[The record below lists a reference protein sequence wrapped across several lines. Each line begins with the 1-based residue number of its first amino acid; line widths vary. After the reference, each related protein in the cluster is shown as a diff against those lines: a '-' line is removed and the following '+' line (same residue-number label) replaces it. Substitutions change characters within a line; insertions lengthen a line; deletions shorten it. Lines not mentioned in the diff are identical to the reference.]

1 MYKEHT
7 RIYSKHTKNTVHLL
21 GTAIAIARKEQGLS
35 ETTVAEE
42 INVSRST
49 VQRLEK
55 GDLKVGI
62 GLYFEAAWAVGV
74 KIFAPDDESL
84 KQQLTHNKDILR
96 LLPRAAQPSRKKINL
111 IHWKR
116 PLN

>member
-1 MYKEHT
+1 MSKEHA
-7 RIYSKHTKNTVHLL
+7 RIYSKHTKSTVELL
-21 GTAIAIARKEQGLS
+21 AMAIAIARKEQGLS
-35 ETTVAEE
+35 ETIVAEK

-49 VQRLEK
+49 VQRIEK

-74 KIFAPDDESL
+74 KILAPDDESL

-96 LLPRAAQPSRKKINL
+96 LLPKAAGN
-111 IHWKR
+111 
-116 PLN
+116 

>member
-1 MYKEHT
+1 MSKDHT
-7 RIYSKHTKNTVHLL
+7 RIYSKHTKSTVHLL
-21 GTAIAIARKEQGLS
+21 GMAIAIARKEQGLS
-35 ETTVAEE
+35 ETMVAEK

-49 VQRLEK
+49 IQRLEK

-84 KQQLTHNKDILR
+84 NQQLTHNKDVLR
-96 LLPRAAQPSRKKINL
+96 LLPKAVQPSRKVIDDNF
-111 IHWKR
+111 
-116 PLN
+116 

>member
-1 MYKEHT
+1 MYKDHK
-7 RIYSKHTKNTVHLL
+7 RIYSKHTKNTVRLL
-21 GTAIAIARKEQGLS
+21 SMAITIARKEQGLS
-35 ETTVAEE
+35 ETIVAEK

-55 GDLKVGI
+55 GDLNVGI

-84 KQQLTHNKDILR
+84 KQQLIHNKDVLR
-96 LLPRAAQPSRKKINL
+96 LLPKAAQPSRKVIDDNF
-111 IHWKR
+111 
-116 PLN
+116 

>member
-1 MYKEHT
+1 MSKDHT

-21 GTAIAIARKEQGLS
+21 AMAITIARKEQGFS
-35 ETTVAEE
+35 ETAVAER

-84 KQQLTHNKDILR
+84 NQQLSHNKDVLH
-96 LLPRAAQPSRKKINL
+96 LLPKAAQPSRKVIDDNF
-111 IHWKR
+111 
-116 PLN
+116 

>member
-1 MYKEHT
+1 MAKDHT

-21 GTAIAIARKEQGLS
+21 GMAIAIARREQGWS
-35 ETTVAEE
+35 ETIVAVK

-49 VQRLEK
+49 VQRIEK

-84 KQQLTHNKDILR
+84 NQQLTHSKDVLR
-96 LLPRAAQPSRKKINL
+96 LLPKAAQPSRKVIDDNF
-111 IHWKR
+111 
-116 PLN
+116 

>member
-1 MYKEHT
+1 MTKSYT

-35 ETTVAEE
+35 ETTVAEK

-84 KQQLTHNKDILR
+84 KQQLAHNKDVLR
-96 LLPRAAQPSRKKINL
+96 LLPKAAQPSRKVIDDNF
-111 IHWKR
+111 
-116 PLN
+116 